1 MIRDELIQLA
11 NENLDIDLS
20 DVQMNTKLSDLDI
33 DSIDMLDFIM
43 LLEEK
48 YNIEFAEDELDEI
61 ETLGDIAEL
70 IESKNWWNYQKIDL
84 NKLVN
89 LKKGSATLSMTKN
102 WLM

>member
-89 LKKGSATLSMTKN
+89 LKKVSATLSMTKN
-102 WLM
+102 W

>member
-84 NKLVN
+84 NKLMN

-102 WLM
+102 W

>member
-89 LKKGSATLSMTKN
+89 LKERSATLSMIKN
-102 WLM
+102 W

>member
-1 MIRDELIQLA
+1 MIRDELIQWA

-89 LKKGSATLSMTKN
+89 LKERSATLSMTKN
-102 WLM
+102 W

>member
-102 WLM
+102 W